1 MMMIPVDVRPSEI
14 HGTGIFAK
22 AHIRLNRVIWQYEPT
37 VDRAIPPLV
46 VKHSDPYL
54 AEFIRARGYLSTQR
68 PQWIL
73 CCDDAQYW
81 NFPRKGEKANTRLGD
96 VQEGEHLIL
105 AARDIEAGEE
115 ITIPP
120 ESDADFERKMSQR

>member
-22 AHIRLNRVIWQYEPT
+22 AHIRLNRVIWQYEPS
-37 VDRAIPPLV
+37 VDRVIPPLV

-81 NFPRKGEKANTRLGD
+81 NFPRKGEKANTKLGD